1 MTQLEGNP
9 KHMAAKTSTENPT
22 NRKKPADFQVKASQR
37 KTMQVD
43 LVGVTYQIRIPKSYA
58 MLRFA
63 ALSQN
68 TDDMDMSAMVE
79 AMNAWIKQ
87 AFGKEGTEHVHERL
101 DDPDDD
107 LDIDHIMQLMEAV
120 TEASAPGNPTT

>member
-9 KHMAAKTSTENPT
+9 KHMAAKTSTENLT

-43 LVGVTYQIRIPKSYA
+43 LVGVTYQIRIPKTYA

-63 ALSQN
+63 ALSQT

-87 AFGKEGTEHVHERL
+87 AFGKEGTEQVHERL
-101 DDPDDD
+101 GDPDDD

-120 TEASAPGNPTT
+120 AEASAPGNPTT